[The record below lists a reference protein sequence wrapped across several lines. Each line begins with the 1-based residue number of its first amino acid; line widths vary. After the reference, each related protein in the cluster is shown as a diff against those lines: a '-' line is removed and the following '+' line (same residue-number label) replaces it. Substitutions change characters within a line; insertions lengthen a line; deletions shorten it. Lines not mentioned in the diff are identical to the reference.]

1 MLPDFSG
8 MFAALISWL
17 PSGFTLAT
25 SGLLFLAGVG
35 GLVYQRFPLLPHRTL
50 VLVAAVA
57 AIYASAWA
65 AGAGNMRAEQ
75 ERQALLAANR
85 ALVRE
90 VTSERQ
96 KVENLQADAR
106 KAAENL
112 RLATARAE
120 AAEAVATTLPDAS
133 LSDATSDAIRNL
145 WRP

>member
-8 MFAALISWL
+8 MFATLISWL

-25 SGLLFLAGVG
+25 SGLLFVVGIG
-35 GLVYQRFPLLPHRTL
+35 GLVYQRFPLLPYRTL

-65 AGAGNMRAEQ
+65 AGAGNMRAVQ

-85 ALVRE
+85 ALVKE
-90 VTSERQ
+90 VTSERL
-96 KVENLQADAR
+96 KVEGLQADAR

-112 RLATARAE
+112 QAATARAE
-120 AAEAVATTLPDAS
+120 AAEAVAATLPDAS

-145 WRP
+145 WRR

>member
-25 SGLLFLAGVG
+25 SGLLFLAGIG
-35 GLVYQRFPLLPHRTL
+35 GLVYQRFPLLPYRTL

-57 AIYASAWA
+57 SIYASAWS

-85 ALVRE
+85 ALVKE
-90 VTSERQ
+90 VTSERL
-96 KVENLQADAR
+96 KVEGLQADAR

-112 RLATARAE
+112 RLAEARAR
-120 AAEAVATTLPDAS
+120 AAEEVAATLP
-133 LSDATSDAIRNL
+133 SDALDAVTSEAIRNL
-145 WRP
+145 WRQ

>member
-8 MFAALISWL
+8 MFATLISWL

-25 SGLLFLAGVG
+25 SGLLFVVGIG
-35 GLVYQRFPLLPHRTL
+35 GLVYQRFPLLPYRAL

-65 AGAGNMRAEQ
+65 AGAGNMRAAQ

-85 ALVRE
+85 ALVKE
-90 VTSERQ
+90 VTSERL
-96 KVENLQADAR
+96 KVEGLQADAR

-112 RLATARAE
+112 QAATARAE
-120 AAEAVATTLPDAS
+120 AAEAVAATLPADS
-133 LSDATSDAIRNL
+133 LDPVTSEAIRNL
-145 WRP
+145 WGR

>member
-25 SGLLFLAGVG
+25 SGLLFLAGIG

-85 ALVRE
+85 TLVKE
-90 VTSERQ
+90 VTSERL
-96 KVENLQADAR
+96 KVEGLQADAR

-112 RLATARAE
+112 KAATARAE
-120 AAEAVATTLPDAS
+120 AAEGVAATLP
-133 LSDATSDAIRNL
+133 SDALDAATSEAIRNL
-145 WRP
+145 WRQ